1 MDRDAVVV
9 LSLRMSGSRGA
20 IGALAAAG
28 IVCGLGAFML
38 VLTGD
43 HDQIAGPFAALAL
56 TLGWSFIGTGLYAL
70 WRRPEQSIGR
80 LMTVTGFLWFIGAL
94 PESDVPLVFTLGLV
108 LAPLWSGPLVHLLIA
123 FPTGRVQ
130 PGLER
135 GLVRLGYAIPL
146 LAPIGVLFLAQP
158 SEDCPSCPEN
168 LLLVSDRPAAYDA
181 VQAVLGAMGIVLLV
195 GVLVVLIRRWR
206 RSGPVQRRALAPVAW
221 TGGTVALASAV
232 SLIPQA
238 LGEEGV
244 IEVANYLVVA
254 SVTAVPFAFL
264 AGLLRSSL
272 SRASAVSALVERVG
286 ATSVRDALAEAL
298 GDRELTL
305 AFWLPHAGGYV
316 DADGRP
322 VELPAPGAPR
332 AVTEIEHDGGR
343 VAAIVHDA
351 ALLEQP
357 ELVRAAGAAAGLALR
372 NERLDAELRARY
384 EELRASR
391 ARLVAAGDAARRKI
405 ERDLHDGAQ
414 QHLVSLALTLRMAR
428 TSADAGSR
436 TAGLLDGAIEELK
449 QGLSELRELARGIH
463 PAVLTERGLEP
474 ALAGLAARAPVPV
487 TVSGEL
493 GERLPPE
500 LESAAYFVV
509 CEALTNVAKYAS
521 ATEAEVS
528 LRREN
533 GRVVIDVRDDGVGGA
548 DAGAGSGL
556 SGIADRVAALDGRL
570 VVESP
575 AGAGTLVHAEL
586 PYRVAVTV

>member
-1 MDRDAVVV
+1 
-9 LSLRMSGSRGA
+9 MSVSRGA

-28 IVCGLGAFML
+28 IVCGLVALAL

-43 HDQIAGPFAALAL
+43 HDQITGPFALLAL

-70 WRRPEQSIGR
+70 WRRPEQPIGR

-94 PESDVPLVFTLGLV
+94 PESDVALVFTVGLA

-123 FPTGRVQ
+123 FPTGRVDA
-130 PGLER
+130 GLER

-146 LAPIGVLFLAQP
+146 LAPLGLLFLAQP
-158 SEDCPSCPEN
+158 SEDCPSARRTCCW
-168 LLLVSDRPAAYDA
+168 SATARRPSTRCRRRSGAA
-181 VQAVLGAMGIVLLV
+181 GIVLLV
-195 GVLVVLIRRWR
+195 GVLVVLDPPLAALRAGAAARARAGRVDGRR
-206 RSGPVQRRALAPVAW
+206 GGGLQRRRPGPAGDRCARARSTSPTSW
-221 TGGTVALASAV
+221 SSAC
-232 SLIPQA
+232 
-238 LGEEGV
+238 
-244 IEVANYLVVA
+244 
-254 SVTAVPFAFL
+254 VTAVPFAFL
-264 AGLLRSSL
+264 AGLMRSSL

-305 AFWLPHAGGYV
+305 AYWLPYPGGYV

-322 VELPAPGAPR
+322 VELPGPGVPR

-351 ALLEQP
+351 ALLEEP

-428 TSADAGSR
+428 TSAEAGSR
-436 TAGLLDGAIEELK
+436 TATLLDGAIEELK
-449 QGLSELRELARGIH
+449 QGLVR
-463 PAVLTERGLEP
+463 
-474 ALAGLAARAPVPV
+474 AARARARHPPRGADRARPRARAGRPRGPRAGAV

-500 LESAAYFVV
+500 LESAAYFLV

-528 LRREN
+528 LRVEN
-533 GRVVIDVRDDGVGGA
+533 GRVVIDVRDDGIGGA
-548 DAGAGSGL
+548 DAAAGSGL
-556 SGIADRVAALDGRL
+556 SGIADRVAALDGLL

-586 PYRVAVTV
+586 PHRAAPSSVA